1 MDSRKGSF
9 ELVFIALFVVSGFA
23 GLIYQSVWSH
33 YLGLI
38 LGHAAYAQ
46 SLVLAIFMGG
56 MAYGSY
62 LASKRGSNI
71 RDLILAYAIIEGIVG
86 VLGLAFHPIFTGMTT
101 LAQEHILPA
110 LGEGSLGIV
119 YQWLS
124 ATLLIAPQCILLG
137 ATFPLLSSAL
147 LRLEPD
153 SDGEVLGGLY
163 FANSIGAAFGALA
176 TGFVLLSLVGMPGTI
191 FTAGILNIL
200 VALFAGLVSR
210 VAPQQ
215 PVIEAAP
222 EEALS
227 EAADEPETLIETGLK
242 LSSRRAL
249 GQRLLLL
256 TGISGATSFIY
267 EIGWVRLLNQVFGTT
282 VHGFELMLS
291 AFILGLA
298 FGGLSIRQRSER
310 GLIRDPLFASGR
322 AQIYMGIA
330 ALLSIPIFTQSFDW
344 VGFLMRVLSR
354 TDEGYMLFSLG
365 TGAISI
371 LVMFPAAFFAGMT
384 LPLFTMALLRRGAG
398 ERAIG
403 RIYAANTLGSIAGV
417 LIAVHLLIPLIG
429 VRFAITL
436 GAIVDIA
443 IGFYLIALTKPEAS
457 RSRILIPGAVAG
469 ALAFSLIFGA
479 LSPYQQASGVF
490 RTGVAKKD
498 AESMTIPFLRDGKTA
513 TVAVTHDARGLASIT
528 TNGKPDAAMTL
539 SLERPS
545 PSSDE
550 STMIMLGL
558 APLVFHP
565 APDRIAFI
573 GWGSGLSTHTA
584 LGSDRPKA
592 VETIE
597 IEPAMYEGAKHFGER
612 VARAYDDPR
621 SRVHFDDA
629 RTYFARGSKRFDVI
643 VSEPSNPWV
652 SGVASLFTVEFYR
665 FLYEH
670 LEEDGLLVQW
680 LHAYELTD
688 GLLATMVAALIE
700 IFPNTELYLSNDGD
714 LIFISRMPKAAPY
727 MSDAAI
733 AESEALT
740 FEAGRVGLGTLAE
753 LQLRY
758 AGGPEILRSY
768 VGFYG
773 ALPHSDFYP
782 TVSLEAPKARF
793 RGERASLL
801 HALAANGLPFREV
814 LGDYQPPP
822 RSAGVRPDQMT
833 SLSNIYQGALELAH
847 LMKRAGERGL
857 TSYGRTSDSTP
868 HILLSLGSQPIEKEQ
883 RVLFSE
889 ALALL
894 ISRTI
899 GALPPED
906 LVGVLIEPSWIDL
919 EAQPELIQRLMRAI
933 EAVARREFG
942 KARPIIEA
950 LLAEE
955 SLGISIALAEQLL
968 VFAHLGALH
977 DGDPAAVFSQDQTL
991 AIEIPPRSLGNARAF
1006 LMTYAADRL

>member
-1 MDSRKGSF
+1 MNLRKSSL
-9 ELVFIALFVVSGFA
+9 ELIFIALFVVSGFA

-62 LASKRGSNI
+62 LASKRGSRV
-71 RDLILAYAIIEGIVG
+71 RDLILAYAIIEGIIG
-86 VLGLAFHPIFTGMTT
+86 VLGLAFHPIFTGMNA
-101 LAQEHILPA
+101 LAQEQVLPL

-119 YQWLS
+119 YQWFS
-124 ATLLIAPQCILLG
+124 AALLIAPQCVLLG

-147 LRLEPD
+147 LRLEPEN
-153 SDGEVLGGLY
+153 DGKVLGGLY

-176 TGFVLLSLVGMPGTI
+176 TGFILLSSVGMPGTI
-191 FTAGILNIL
+191 FTAGLLNIL
-200 VALFAGLVSR
+200 VALFAGLTSR
-210 VAPQQ
+210 VAPPQ
-215 PVIEAAP
+215 PVIEEVPAAP
-222 EEALS
+222 VEDFEALIR
-227 EAADEPETLIETGLK
+227 EP
-242 LSSRRAL
+242 SSRTTLAR
-249 GQRLLLL
+249 RLLIL
-256 TGISGATSFIY
+256 TGMSGAISFVY

-298 FGGLSIRQRSER
+298 FGGLSVRQRAEK
-310 GLIRDPLFASGR
+310 GLLPDPLFASGR

-344 VGFLMRVLSR
+344 VGFLMRVLAR
-354 TDEGYMLFSLG
+354 TDEGYLLFSIG
-365 TGAISI
+365 TGAIAI

-403 RIYAANTLGSIAGV
+403 RIYAANTLGSIVGV
-417 LIAVHLLIPLIG
+417 LVAVHVLIPLIG

-436 GAIVDIA
+436 GAILDIA
-443 IGFYLIALTKPEAS
+443 IGYYLVTIARSSPS
-457 RSRILIPGAVAG
+457 RSRFVVHGAVAA

-490 RTGVAKKD
+490 RTGVARKD
-498 AESMTIPFLRDGKTA
+498 VESVTIPYLRDGKTA

-539 SLERPS
+539 SLDAPN

-550 STMIMLGL
+550 STMILLGL

-565 APDRIAFI
+565 EPERIAFI
-573 GWGSGLSTHTA
+573 GWGSGLSTHTS

-597 IEPAMYEGAKHFGER
+597 IEPTMYEGAKHFGER
-612 VARAYDDPR
+612 VARAYSDPR

-652 SGVASLFTVEFYR
+652 SGVASLFTVEFYQ
-665 FLYEH
+665 FLREH

-688 GLLATMVAALIE
+688 GLLATMVAALLE
-700 IFPNTELYLSNDGD
+700 IFPDTELYLSNDGD
-714 LIFISRMPKAAPY
+714 LIFISRMPGAARY
-727 MSDAAI
+727 MSDEAI
-733 AESEALT
+733 RESEALT
-740 FEAGRVGLGTLAE
+740 IEAGRVGLGTLAE
-753 LQLRY
+753 IRLRY
-758 AGGPEILRSY
+758 AAGAALLRSY
-768 VGFYG
+768 VRFYG
-773 ALPHSDFYP
+773 AQPHSDFYP
-782 TVSLEAPKARF
+782 VVSLEAPKARF

-801 HALAANGLPFREV
+801 HALAANGMPFREV
-814 LGDYQPPP
+814 LGEHKPP
-822 RSAGVRPDQMT
+822 SASDGVRPDRMT
-833 SLSNIYQGALELAH
+833 TLSSIHQNALEIAA
-847 LMKRAGERGL
+847 LMKKAGAEGR
-857 TSYGRTSDSTP
+857 TSYGRTNDSVP
-868 HILLSLGSQPIEKEQ
+868 HVLLSLGKKPIGTED
-883 RVLFSE
+883 RVLFSD
-889 ALALL
+889 ALAQLV
-894 ISRTI
+894 SRTI

-906 LVGVLIEPSWIDL
+906 LVGVLIEPTWIDL
-919 EAQPELIQRLMRAI
+919 SVQPEEVRLIMAALESVAKRDFSTARKEI
-933 EAVARREFG
+933 ESLLRR
-942 KARPIIEA
+942 KT
-950 LLAEE
+950 
-955 SLGISIALAEQLL
+955 LGISLVLAEQLL
-968 VFAHLGALH
+968 VFAHLGALQ
-977 DGDPAAVFSQDQTL
+977 DGDPKGVFRQDQ
-991 AIEIPPRSLGNARAF
+991 AIGVEIPPGILGTARAF
-1006 LMTYAADRL
+1006 ILAYAGDQIEP

>member
-1 MDSRKGSF
+1 MDSRKGSL
-9 ELVFIALFVVSGFA
+9 ELTFIALFVVSGFA

-71 RDLILAYAIIEGIVG
+71 RDLILAYAVIEAIIG
-86 VLGLAFHPIFTGMTT
+86 VLGLAFHPIFTSMNA
-101 LAQEHILPA
+101 LAQEQILPS
-110 LGEGSLGIV
+110 LGEGTLGAI

-124 ATLLIAPQCILLG
+124 AIVLIAPQCVLLG

-147 LRLEPD
+147 LRLEPE

-163 FANSIGAAFGALA
+163 FANSIGAAFGALT
-176 TGFVLLSLVGMPGTI
+176 TGFILLSAVGMPGTI

-210 VAPQQ
+210 TAPPQ

-222 EEALS
+222 EPQSIEEDSLLEA
-227 EAADEPETLIETGLK
+227 PED
-242 LSSRRAL
+242 SSRHAL
-249 GQRLLLL
+249 GRRLLLL
-256 TGISGATSFIY
+256 TGISGATSFVY

-282 VHGFELMLS
+282 VHGFELMLA

-298 FGGLSIRQRSER
+298 FGGLSVRHRSER
-310 GLIRDPLFASGR
+310 GLLSDPLLSSGR

-330 ALLSIPIFTQSFDW
+330 ALLSIPIFAQSFEW
-344 VGFLMRVLSR
+344 VGFLMRVLAR
-354 TDEGYMLFSLG
+354 TDEGYLLFSLG
-365 TGAISI
+365 TGAISM

-417 LIAVHLLIPLIG
+417 LVAVHLLIPLIG

-436 GAIVDIA
+436 GAAVDIA
-443 IGFYLIALTKPEAS
+443 IGFYLVSLTKPAPS
-457 RSRILIPGAVAG
+457 RSRFIVHGAVA
-469 ALAFSLIFGA
+469 ASLAFSLIFGA
-479 LSPYQQASGVF
+479 LSPYQQTSGVF
-490 RTGVAKKD
+490 RTGVSKKD
-498 AESMTIPFLRDGKTA
+498 AEFLTIPFLRDGKTA
-513 TVAVTHDARGLASIT
+513 TVAVTHDDRGLGSIT

-539 SLERPS
+539 TLEHAN

-550 STMIMLGL
+550 STMVMLGL

-565 APDRIAFI
+565 EPDRVAFI

-584 LGSDRPKA
+584 LGSDRPKE

-629 RTYFARGSKRFDVI
+629 RTYFARGGKRFDVI

-665 FLYEH
+665 FLEKH
-670 LEEDGLLVQW
+670 LEDDGLLVQW

-688 GLLATMVAALIE
+688 GLLATMVAALLE
-700 IFPNTELYLSNDGD
+700 VFPDTDLYLSNDGD
-714 LIFISRMPKAAPY
+714 LIFISRMPGAAKF
-727 MSDAAI
+727 MSDEAI
-733 AESEALT
+733 LESEALKA
-740 FEAGRVGLGTLAE
+740 EAGRLGIGTLAE
-753 LQLRY
+753 LRLRY
-758 AGGPEILRSY
+758 AGGAAILRSF
-768 VGFYG
+768 VRFYG
-773 ALPHSDFYP
+773 AIPHSDFYP

-801 HALAANGLPFREV
+801 HAIAANGFPFREV
-814 LGDYQPPP
+814 LGDYSPPP
-822 RSAGVRPDQMT
+822 VSAGVRADRMT
-833 SLSNIYQGALELAH
+833 SLSGIYQGAIEIAK
-847 LMKRAGERGL
+847 LMRRAGERGL
-857 TSYGRTSDSTP
+857 TSYGRTSDSMP
-868 HILLSLGSQPIEKEQ
+868 HVLLSLGSQPVESEQ

-889 ALALL
+889 ALSHL

-906 LVGVLIEPSWIDL
+906 LVGVLIEPTWIDL
-919 EAQPELIQRLMRAI
+919 SIQPEEMQRLMRAV
-933 EAVARREFG
+933 EAVAKREFSE
-942 KARPIIEA
+942 ARGLIEA

-955 SLGISIALAEQLL
+955 SIGIALVLAEQLL
-968 VFAHLGALH
+968 VFAHLGALYE
-977 DGDPAAVFSQDQTL
+977 GDPMGVFTQDQSL
-991 AIEIPPRSLGNARAF
+991 AVEIPPGNLGTARAF
-1006 LMTYAADRL
+1006 ILSYAGDQL

>member
-1 MDSRKGSF
+1 MDSRKGSL
-9 ELVFIALFVVSGFA
+9 ELVFIALFIVSGFA

-33 YLGLI
+33 YLGLM

-62 LASKRGSNI
+62 LASKRGSDI
-71 RDLILAYAIIEGIVG
+71 RDLIFAYAIIEGLIG
-86 VLGLAFHPIFTGMTT
+86 ILGLAFHPIFTWASA
-101 LAQEHILPA
+101 LAQTHILPA

-119 YQWLS
+119 YQWVS
-124 ATLLIAPQCILLG
+124 AALLIAPQCLLLG

-147 LRLEPD
+147 LRLKPD

-163 FANSIGAAFGALA
+163 FANSIGAAFGALT
-176 TGFVLLSLVGMPGTI
+176 TGFVLLALVGMPGSI
-191 FTAGILNIL
+191 FTAGLLNIL
-200 VALFAGLVSR
+200 VALFAGLASR
-210 VAPQQ
+210 AAPAQR
-215 PVIEAAP
+215 VIET
-222 EEALS
+222 
-227 EAADEPETLIETGLK
+227 AADDDDEPADNLIE
-242 LSSRRAL
+242 SSQSHSPRGAL
-249 GQRLLLL
+249 ARRLLFL
-256 TGISGATSFIY
+256 TGVSGATSFVY

-282 VHGFELMLS
+282 LHGFELMLS

-298 FGGLSIRQRSER
+298 FGGLSIRNRSRR
-310 GLIRDPLFASGR
+310 GLIVDPLLSSGR
-322 AQIYMGIA
+322 AQIYMGVA

-344 VGFLMRVLSR
+344 VGFLMRVLAR
-354 TDEGYMLFSLG
+354 TDEGYALFSLG
-365 TGAISI
+365 TGVISA

-417 LIAVHLLIPLIG
+417 LLTVHLLIPLVG

-436 GAIVDIA
+436 GALIDIV
-443 IGFYLIALTKPEAS
+443 IGFYLLSLAKETHS
-457 RSRILIPGAVAG
+457 RSRFIIRGAVAA
-469 ALAFSLIFGA
+469 ALTLSLIFGA
-479 LSPYQQASGVF
+479 LSPYQQTSGVF
-490 RTGVAKKD
+490 RTGVSKKD

-513 TVAVTHDARGLASIT
+513 TVAVTHDAHGLASIT

-539 SLERPS
+539 SLES
-545 PSSDE
+545 PNRSSDE

-565 APDRIAFI
+565 SPDRVAFI
-573 GWGSGLSTHTA
+573 GWGSGLSTHTV
-584 LGSDRPKA
+584 LGSQRPKA

-652 SGVASLFTVEFYR
+652 SGVASLFTVEFYE
-665 FLYEH
+665 FLYKH

-688 GLLATMVAALIE
+688 GLLATMVAALLE

-714 LIFISRMPKAAPY
+714 LIFISRMPAGERF

-733 AESEALT
+733 LESEALRL
-740 FEAGRVGLGTLAE
+740 EAGRVALGTLAE
-753 LQLRY
+753 IQLRY
-758 AGGPEILRSY
+758 AGGAEILRSY

-782 TVSLEAPKARF
+782 AVSLEAPKARF

-801 HALAANGLPFREV
+801 HSLAANGLPFREV
-814 LGDYQPPP
+814 LGDYEPPP
-822 RSAGVRPDQMT
+822 VAAGVRPDQMT
-833 SLSNIYQGALELAH
+833 SLSNIYESAVEMTKLLR
-847 LMKRAGERGL
+847 RAGELGL
-857 TSYGRTSDSTP
+857 TRYGKTTDSAP
-868 HILLSLGSQPIEKEQ
+868 HILLSLGSEPIEQ
-883 RVLFSE
+883 GQLLLFSE
-889 ALALL
+889 ALAQLV
-894 ISRTI
+894 SRTI

-906 LVGVLIEPSWIDL
+906 LVGVLIEPAWIDL
-919 EAQPELIQRLMRAI
+919 DVQPERIRHLMRAL
-933 EAVARREFG
+933 EAVAKRQYGEARRL
-942 KARPIIEA
+942 IEA
-950 LLAEE
+950 LLSGD
-955 SLGISIALAEQLL
+955 SLGISLTLAEQLL
-968 VFAHLGALH
+968 VFAHLGAIH
-977 DGDPAAVFSQDQTL
+977 DGEPIAVFDQDQTL
-991 AIEIPPRSLGNARAF
+991 AAEIPPRSLGNARAF